1 MTGITGPAHQSTG
14 PALSES
20 SPPALSGRTVIRR
33 RRVSA
38 LLVFLLTAAGLI
50 GSLFLVW
57 STISSERAERE
68 QMRRTAEI
76 MAALR
81 DIDRAAINAETG
93 QRGYFITLDRR
104 YLASYEFGRSL
115 YPRALERLEER
126 LTEMDPSGE
135 QKQLLQS
142 IREHGDA
149 KFDELAATVAL
160 TQQGNVREAQLRIL
174 SSEGRI
180 AMERLRGA
188 LSQMEAAEQEI
199 LAQASGQAFVAEQR
213 VLPLLALTLLLT
225 LGSLTLGLWQTV
237 RAAHGEAQA
246 EQARFLAEA
255 RDRADLLAHEL
266 NHRVKNLFAVVL
278 AIVRMSARDAP
289 EARPVTESIAARI
302 HALVDAHDATQGKD
316 ADGGASLR
324 VLIDKVLAPYLSDG
338 NPVEVSGP
346 EVTLTVKQATPLGL
360 VLHEL
365 ATNAVKYGAWSQGDG
380 QEGGR
385 IAIDWHLEGD
395 GENRELV
402 FHWRERSDRPAA
414 PSEREGFGSLLMKS
428 SARQLGGTI
437 ERTFGPDGM
446 TVAMRLPHRIA

>member
-1 MTGITGPAHQSTG
+1 
-14 PALSES
+14 LSETPS
-20 SPPALSGRTVIRR
+20 TAPPGRHFIRR

-57 STISSERAERE
+57 STIASERAERE
-68 QMRRTAEI
+68 QMSRTAEI

-115 YPRALERLEER
+115 YPRAMERLEQR
-126 LTEMDPSGE
+126 LRAADQAGE
-135 QKQLLQS
+135 QLQLLES

-149 KFDELAATVAL
+149 KFDELATTVAL
-160 TQQGNVREAQLRIL
+160 TQQGNVREAQVRIL

-180 AMERLRGA
+180 AMERLRAA
-188 LSQMEAAEQEI
+188 LSEMEAAEQEI
-199 LAQASGQAFVAEQR
+199 LAKASGQAWVAEQR

-289 EARPVTESIAARI
+289 EARPVTDSIAARI

-316 ADGGASLR
+316 AEGGASLR

-338 NPVEVSGP
+338 NPVEVAGP
-346 EVTLTVKQATPLGL
+346 EVLLTVKQATPLGL

-365 ATNAVKYGAWSQGDG
+365 ATNAVKYGAWSQDG
-380 QEGGR
+380 AQQGGR
-385 IAIDWHLEGD
+385 IAINWDFEGT
-395 GENRELV
+395 GEEREVV
-402 FHWRERSDRPAA
+402 FHWREHSPSPAA

-437 ERTFGPDGM
+437 ERRFGPDGM
-446 TVAMRLPHRIA
+446 VVAMRLPHPAA

>member
-20 SPPALSGRTVIRR
+20 SHLALSGRTVIRR

-57 STISSERAERE
+57 STIASERAERE

-76 MAALR
+76 MTALQ

-104 YLASYEFGRSL
+104 YLASYDFGRTL
-115 YPRALERLEER
+115 YPQAMERLQNKV
-126 LTEMDPSGE
+126 LAGE
-135 QKQLLQS
+135 IDGRQRELLAT
-142 IREHGDA
+142 IRERGDA
-149 KFDELAATVAL
+149 KFDELATTVAQ
-160 TQQGNVREAQLRIL
+160 TEQGRVREAQFRIL
-174 SSEGRI
+174 SSEGRV
-180 AMERLRGA
+180 AMEQLRAA
-188 LSQMEAAEQEI
+188 LKEMETIEQGI
-199 LAQASGQAFVAEQR
+199 LAKASGQAAAAERR

-225 LGSLTLGLWQTV
+225 LGSLSFGLWQTV
-237 RAAHGEAQA
+237 RASHAETQA

-266 NHRVKNLFAVVL
+266 NHRVKNLFAVIL

-289 EARPVTESIAARI
+289 EARAVTESVAARI
-302 HALVDAHDATQGKD
+302 HALADAHDATQGRD
-316 ADGGASLR
+316 ADGNAGLR

-338 NPVEVSGP
+338 NPVEVTGP
-346 EVTLTVKQATPLGL
+346 DVQLTAKQATPLGL

-365 ATNAVKYGAWSQGDG
+365 ATNAVKYGAWA

-385 IAIDWHLEGD
+385 IAIDWSYQGEGED
-395 GENRELV
+395 RRILL
-402 FHWRERSDRPAA
+402 HWREHAVA
-414 PSEREGFGSLLMKS
+414 PIVASGREGFGSLLMTS

-437 ERTFGPDGM
+437 EREFAPDGM
-446 TVAMRLPHRIA
+446 AVTMLLPHPAT